1 MVKTQ
6 HIQCRGTSLIPGWG
20 TKILHAMWPKIHIY
34 MCVCVCVCVCI
45 YIYIY
50 IYIYTGSKKKIQ
62 HRERC
67 VQYVT
72 FCVKGEL
79 EYTYISL

>member
-6 HIQCRGTSLIPGWG
+6 HIQCRGTGLIPGWG
-20 TKILHAMWPKIHIY
+20 TKILHAMWPKIH
-34 MCVCVCVCVCI
+34 
-45 YIYIY
+45 

-79 EYTYISL
+79 EYIYISL